1 MSNNINC
8 LYNLAIS
15 TGASIEKFLV
25 SIEESSP
32 DEMVKVL
39 DTLSNIYGKQMIVTH
54 LMDRS
59 ITIQTSVLTEDYK
72 KDLSFLYKYI
82 FLDKIIDKYRIV
94 SFESPNTQLVMSNIN
109 LKLVYYGNIK
119 DIREKVIMNYINMT
133 YPLATIDKLYT
144 NEDNIEEVLK
154 LVSSTSIL
162 LITDDDSI
170 NTLSKLVNHNV
181 SILMVDKENYIYK
194 VKKEFN
200 KITIEKIGW

>member
-1 MSNNINC
+1 MNC

-15 TGASIEKFLV
+15 TGANIEKFLV

-32 DEMVKVL
+32 DEIVKVL
-39 DTLSNIYGKQMIVTH
+39 ETLSNIYGKQMIVTH

-59 ITIQTSVLTEDYK
+59 LTTQTSVLTEDYK

-82 FLDKIIDKYRIV
+82 FLDKITNKYRII
-94 SFESPNTQLVMSNIN
+94 SFESPNNQLVMSNIN

-133 YPLATIDKLYT
+133 YPLATVDKLYC
-144 NEDNIEEVLK
+144 NENNVEEVLK

-181 SILMVDKENYIYK
+181 PILMVDKENYIYE

-200 KITIEKIGW
+200 KLTIEKIGW

>member
-1 MSNNINC
+1 MNC

-39 DTLSNIYGKQMIVTH
+39 DTLSNIYGKQMVVTH

-59 ITIQTSVLTEDYK
+59 LTTQTSVLTEDYK

-82 FLDKIIDKYRIV
+82 FLDKITNKYRIV
-94 SFESPNTQLVMSNIN
+94 SFESPNSQLVMSNIN
-109 LKLVYYGNIK
+109 LKLVCYGNIK
-119 DIREKVIMNYINMT
+119 DIKEKVIMNYINMT
-133 YPLATIDKLYT
+133 YPLATIDRLYT
-144 NEDNIEEVLK
+144 NENNVEEVLK

-181 SILMVDKENYIYK
+181 PILMVDKENYIYE

-200 KITIEKIGW
+200 KLTIEKIGW

>member
-1 MSNNINC
+1 MNC

-39 DTLSNIYGKQMIVTH
+39 EALSNIYGKEMVVTH

-59 ITIQTSVLTEDYK
+59 LTTQTSVLTEDYK

-82 FLDKIIDKYRIV
+82 FLDKITNKYRIV

-119 DIREKVIMNYINMT
+119 DIREQVILNYINMT
-133 YPLATIDKLYT
+133 YPLATVDKLYT
-144 NEDNIEEVLK
+144 NENNIEEVLP
-154 LVSSTSIL
+154 LVKSNSIL

-181 SILMVDKENYIYK
+181 PILMVDKENYIYE

-200 KITIEKIGW
+200 KLTIEKIGW

>member
-1 MSNNINC
+1 MNC

-39 DTLSNIYGKQMIVTH
+39 EALSNIYGKEMVVTH
-54 LMDRS
+54 FMDRS
-59 ITIQTSVLTEDYK
+59 LTTQTSVLTEDYK

-82 FLDKIIDKYRIV
+82 FLDKIVDKYRIV
-94 SFESPNTQLVMSNIN
+94 SFESPNTQLVMSNRN

-133 YPLATIDKLYT
+133 YPLATIDRLYT
-144 NEDNIEEVLK
+144 NENNIEEVLP
-154 LVSSTSIL
+154 LVKSNSIL

-170 NTLSKLVNHNV
+170 NTLSKLVKYNV
-181 SILMVDKENYIYK
+181 NILMIDKENYLYE

-200 KITIEKIGW
+200 KLVIEKIGW

>member
-1 MSNNINC
+1 MNC

-32 DEMVKVL
+32 DEMLKVL
-39 DTLSNIYGKQMIVTH
+39 DTLYNIYGKEMVVIH

-59 ITIQTSVLTEDYK
+59 LSKPESVLTTDYK

-82 FLDKIIDKYRIV
+82 FLDKITNKYRII
-94 SFESPNTQLVMSNIN
+94 SFEAPNPQLVMSNIN

-133 YPLATIDKLYT
+133 YPLATIDKLYC
-144 NEDNIEEVLK
+144 NENNVEEVLP
-154 LVSSTSIL
+154 LVKSNSIL

-170 NTLSKLVNHNV
+170 NTLSKLVKHNV
-181 SILMVDKENYIYK
+181 NILMIDKENYIYE

-200 KITIEKIGW
+200 TLTIEKIGW

>member
-1 MSNNINC
+1 MNC

-32 DEMVKVL
+32 DEMVKLL

-59 ITIQTSVLTEDYK
+59 LTTQTSVLTEDYK

-82 FLDKIIDKYRIV
+82 FLDKITNKYRIV
-94 SFESPNTQLVMSNIN
+94 SFESPNPQLVMSNMN

-119 DIREKVIMNYINMT
+119 DIKEQVILNYINMT
-133 YPLATIDKLYT
+133 YPLATVDKLYT
-144 NEDNIEEVLK
+144 NENNIEEVLP
-154 LVSSTSIL
+154 LVKSNSIL

-170 NTLSKLVNHNV
+170 NILGKLVKYNV
-181 SILMVDKENYIYK
+181 NILMVDKENYIYE

-200 KITIEKIGW
+200 KLLIEKIGW

>member
-1 MSNNINC
+1 MNC

-32 DEMVKVL
+32 DEIEKVL
-39 DTLSNIYGKQMIVTH
+39 DTLSNIYGKQMIITH

-59 ITIQTSVLTEDYK
+59 LTTQTSVLTEDYK

-82 FLDKIIDKYRIV
+82 FLDKIVDKYRIV
-94 SFESPNTQLVMSNIN
+94 SFEAPNPQLVLSNIN

-119 DIREKVIMNYINMT
+119 DIREKVILNYINMT

-144 NEDNIEEVLK
+144 NEDNIEEVLP
-154 LVSSTSIL
+154 LVKSNSIL

-170 NTLSKLVNHNV
+170 NTLSKLVKYNV
-181 SILMVDKENYIYK
+181 NILMIDRENYIYE
-194 VKKEFN
+194 VRKEFN
-200 KITIEKIGW
+200 KLTIEKIGW

>member
-1 MSNNINC
+1 MNC

-32 DEMVKVL
+32 DEMIEVL
-39 DTLSNIYGKQMIVTH
+39 EALSNIYGKEMVVTH

-59 ITIQTSVLTEDYK
+59 LTTQTSVLTEDYK

-119 DIREKVIMNYINMT
+119 DIREKVIMNYINMI
-133 YPLATIDKLYT
+133 YPLATIDRLYT
-144 NEDNIEEVLK
+144 NENNIEEVLP
-154 LVSSTSIL
+154 LVKSNSIL

-170 NTLSKLVNHNV
+170 NTLSKLVKYNV
-181 SILMVDKENYIYK
+181 NILMIDKENYIYE

-200 KITIEKIGW
+200 KLIIEKIGW

>member
-1 MSNNINC
+1 MNC

-39 DTLSNIYGKQMIVTH
+39 EALSNIYGKGMVVTH
-54 LMDRS
+54 FMDRS
-59 ITIQTSVLTEDYK
+59 LTTQTSVLTEDYK

-82 FLDKIIDKYRIV
+82 FLDKIINKYRIV
-94 SFESPNTQLVMSNIN
+94 SFESPNTQLVMSNRN

-133 YPLATIDKLYT
+133 YPLATIDKLYC
-144 NEDNIEEVLK
+144 NENNVEEVLP
-154 LVSSTSIL
+154 LVKSNSIL

-170 NTLSKLVNHNV
+170 NTLSKLVKYNV
-181 SILMVDKENYIYK
+181 NILMIDKENYIYE

-200 KITIEKIGW
+200 KLIIEKISW

>member
-1 MSNNINC
+1 MNC

-32 DEMVKVL
+32 DEIEKVIE
-39 DTLSNIYGKQMIVTH
+39 TLFSIYGKEMIVTH

-59 ITIQTSVLTEDYK
+59 LTTQTSVLTEDYK

-82 FLDKIIDKYRIV
+82 FLDKITNKYRIV
-94 SFESPNTQLVMSNIN
+94 SFEAPNPQLVLSNIN
-109 LKLVYYGNIK
+109 LKLVYYGYIK
-119 DIREKVIMNYINMT
+119 DIKEQVILNYINMI
-133 YPLATIDKLYT
+133 YPLATIDKLYA
-144 NEDNIEEVLK
+144 NENNIEEVLP
-154 LVSSTSIL
+154 LVKSNSIL

-170 NTLSKLVNHNV
+170 NTLSKLVKYNV
-181 SILMVDKENYIYK
+181 TILMVDKENYIYT

>member
-1 MSNNINC
+1 MNC
-8 LYNLAIS
+8 LYNLEIS

-32 DEMVKVL
+32 DEMVKVI
-39 DTLSNIYGKQMIVTH
+39 DTLLNIYGKEIVVTH

-59 ITIQTSVLTEDYK
+59 LTTQTSVLTEDYK
-72 KDLSFLYKYI
+72 KELSFLYKYI
-82 FLDKIIDKYRIV
+82 FLDKITDKYRIV
-94 SFESPNTQLVMSNIN
+94 SFESPNSQLVMSNIN

-133 YPLATIDKLYT
+133 YPLATIDKLYC
-144 NEDNIEEVLK
+144 NENNVEEVLK

-162 LITDDDSI
+162 LISDDDGI

-181 SILMVDKENYIYK
+181 PILMVDKENYIYE

-200 KITIEKIGW
+200 KLTIEKIGW

>member
-1 MSNNINC
+1 MNC

-59 ITIQTSVLTEDYK
+59 LTTQTSVLTEDYK

-82 FLDKIIDKYRIV
+82 FLDKITNKYRII

-109 LKLVYYGNIK
+109 LKLVYYGSIK
-119 DIREKVIMNYINMT
+119 DIREKVILNYINMT
-133 YPLATIDKLYT
+133 YPLATVDKLYT
-144 NEDNIEEVLK
+144 NEDNIEEVLP
-154 LVSSTSIL
+154 LVKSNSIL

-170 NTLSKLVNHNV
+170 NTLSKLVKHNV
-181 SILMVDKENYIYK
+181 NILMIDKENYIYE

-200 KITIEKIGW
+200 KLTIEKIGW

>member
-1 MSNNINC
+1 MNC

-39 DTLSNIYGKQMIVTH
+39 EALSNIYGKEMVVTH

-59 ITIQTSVLTEDYK
+59 LTTQTSVLTEDYK

-82 FLDKIIDKYRIV
+82 FLDKIINKYRIV
-94 SFESPNTQLVMSNIN
+94 SFESPNTQLVMSNRN

-119 DIREKVIMNYINMT
+119 DIKEKVIMNYINMT

-144 NEDNIEEVLK
+144 NENNIEEVLP
-154 LVSSTSIL
+154 LVKSNSIL

-170 NTLSKLVNHNV
+170 NTLSKLVKYNV
-181 SILMVDKENYIYK
+181 NILMVDKENYIYE

-200 KITIEKIGW
+200 KLIIEKIGW

>member
-1 MSNNINC
+1 MNC

-15 TGASIEKFLV
+15 TGTSIEKFLV
-25 SIEESSP
+25 SIKESSP

-39 DTLSNIYGKQMIVTH
+39 EVLSNIYGKEMVVTH
-54 LMDRS
+54 FMDRS
-59 ITIQTSVLTEDYK
+59 LNTQTSVLTEDYR

-94 SFESPNTQLVMSNIN
+94 SFESPNPQLVMSNIN

-133 YPLATIDKLYT
+133 YPLARIDKLYS
-144 NEDNIEEVLK
+144 NENNIEEVLP
-154 LVSSTSIL
+154 LVKSNSIL

-170 NTLSKLVNHNV
+170 NTLSKLVKYDIN
-181 SILMVDKENYIYK
+181 ILMIDKENYIYE

-200 KITIEKIGW
+200 KLTIEKIGW

>member
-1 MSNNINC
+1 MNC

-39 DTLSNIYGKQMIVTH
+39 EALSNIYGKEMVVTH
-54 LMDRS
+54 FMDRS
-59 ITIQTSVLTEDYK
+59 LTTQTSVLTEDYK

-94 SFESPNTQLVMSNIN
+94 SFESPNSQLVMSNIN

-133 YPLATIDKLYT
+133 YPLATIDKLYC
-144 NEDNIEEVLK
+144 NENNVEEVLS
-154 LVSSTSIL
+154 LVKSTSIL
-162 LITDDDSI
+162 LITDEDNI
-170 NTLSKLVNHNV
+170 NTLSKLVKYNV
-181 SILMVDKENYIYK
+181 TILMVDNENYLYE

-200 KITIEKIGW
+200 KLSIEKIGW

>member
-1 MSNNINC
+1 MNC

-32 DEMVKVL
+32 DEMIKVL
-39 DTLSNIYGKQMIVTH
+39 ETLSNIYGKQMVVTH

-59 ITIQTSVLTEDYK
+59 LTTQTNVLTEDYK

-82 FLDKIIDKYRIV
+82 FLDKIINKYRIV

-133 YPLATIDKLYT
+133 YPLATIDKLYC
-144 NEDNIEEVLK
+144 NENNVEEVLK

-181 SILMVDKENYIYK
+181 PILMVDKENYIYE

-200 KITIEKIGW
+200 KLTIEKIGW

>member
-1 MSNNINC
+1 MNC

-39 DTLSNIYGKQMIVTH
+39 EALSNIYGKEMVVTH

-59 ITIQTSVLTEDYK
+59 LTTQTSVLTEDYK

-82 FLDKIIDKYRIV
+82 FLDKIIDKYRII
-94 SFESPNTQLVMSNIN
+94 SFEAPNPQLVMSNIN

-133 YPLATIDKLYT
+133 YPLATIDKLYC
-144 NEDNIEEVLK
+144 NENNVEEVLS
-154 LVSSTSIL
+154 LVKSTSIL

-170 NTLSKLVNHNV
+170 NTLSKLVKHNV
-181 SILMVDKENYIYK
+181 NILMIDKENYIYE

-200 KITIEKIGW
+200 KLTIEKIGW

>member
-1 MSNNINC
+1 MNC

-39 DTLSNIYGKQMIVTH
+39 ETLSNIYGKQMIVTH

-59 ITIQTSVLTEDYK
+59 LTTQTSVLTEDYK

-82 FLDKIIDKYRIV
+82 FLDKITNKYRIV
-94 SFESPNTQLVMSNIN
+94 SFESPNSQLVMSNIN

-144 NEDNIEEVLK
+144 NENNIEEVLP
-154 LVSSTSIL
+154 LVKSNSIL

-170 NTLSKLVNHNV
+170 NTLSKLVKYNV
-181 SILMVDKENYIYK
+181 NILMVDKENYIYE

-200 KITIEKIGW
+200 KLTVEKIGW

>member
-1 MSNNINC
+1 MNC
-8 LYNLAIS
+8 LYNLAIL

-39 DTLSNIYGKQMIVTH
+39 EALSNIYGKQMVVTH

-59 ITIQTSVLTEDYK
+59 LTTQTSVLTEDYK

-82 FLDKIIDKYRIV
+82 FLDKIIGKYRIV
-94 SFESPNTQLVMSNIN
+94 SFESPNPQLVMSNIN

-119 DIREKVIMNYINMT
+119 DIREKVILNYINMT
-133 YPLATIDKLYT
+133 YPLATVDKLYT
-144 NEDNIEEVLK
+144 NENNIEEVLP
-154 LVSSTSIL
+154 LVKSNSIL

-170 NTLSKLVNHNV
+170 NTLSKLVKYNV
-181 SILMVDKENYIYK
+181 NILMIDKENYIYE

-200 KITIEKIGW
+200 KLIIEKIGW

>member
-1 MSNNINC
+1 MNC

-15 TGASIEKFLV
+15 TGASTDKFLV

-32 DEMVKVL
+32 DEIVKVL
-39 DTLSNIYGKQMIVTH
+39 ETLSNIYGKQMIVTH

-59 ITIQTSVLTEDYK
+59 LNTQTSVLTEDYK

-82 FLDKIIDKYRIV
+82 FLDKITDKYRII
-94 SFESPNTQLVMSNIN
+94 SFEAPNPQLVLSNIN

-119 DIREKVIMNYINMT
+119 DIKEKVIMNYINMT
-133 YPLATIDKLYT
+133 YPLATIDRLYT
-144 NEDNIEEVLK
+144 NENNVEEVLS
-154 LVSSTSIL
+154 LVKSTSIL

-170 NTLSKLVNHNV
+170 NTLSKLVKYNV
-181 SILMVDKENYIYK
+181 HILMVDKENYIYE

-200 KITIEKIGW
+200 KLTIEKIGW

>member
-1 MSNNINC
+1 MNC

-39 DTLSNIYGKQMIVTH
+39 ETLSNIYGKQMVVTH
-54 LMDRS
+54 FMDRS
-59 ITIQTSVLTEDYK
+59 LTTQTSVLTEDYK

-82 FLDKIIDKYRIV
+82 FLDKIINKYRIV
-94 SFESPNTQLVMSNIN
+94 SFEAPNPQLVMSNIN

-144 NEDNIEEVLK
+144 NENNIEEVLP
-154 LVSSTSIL
+154 LVKSNSIL

-170 NTLSKLVNHNV
+170 NTLSKLVKYNV
-181 SILMVDKENYIYK
+181 NILMIDKENYIYE

-200 KITIEKIGW
+200 KLTVEKIGW

>member
-1 MSNNINC
+1 MNC

-15 TGASIEKFLV
+15 TGASVEKFLV
-25 SIEESSP
+25 SIKESSP

-39 DTLSNIYGKQMIVTH
+39 EALSNIYGKEMVVTH

-59 ITIQTSVLTEDYK
+59 LTTQTSVLTEDYK

-94 SFESPNTQLVMSNIN
+94 SFESPNTQLVMSNRN

-119 DIREKVIMNYINMT
+119 DIREKVILNYINMT

-144 NEDNIEEVLK
+144 NENNIEEVLP
-154 LVSSTSIL
+154 LVKSNSIL

-170 NTLSKLVNHNV
+170 NTLSKLVKHNV
-181 SILMVDKENYIYK
+181 NILMIDKENYIYE

-200 KITIEKIGW
+200 KLMIEKIGW

>member
-1 MSNNINC
+1 MNC

-39 DTLSNIYGKQMIVTH
+39 EALSNIYGKEMVVTH

-59 ITIQTSVLTEDYK
+59 LTTQTSVLTEDYK

-82 FLDKIIDKYRIV
+82 FLDKITNKYRIV
-94 SFESPNTQLVMSNIN
+94 SFESPNSQLVMSNIN

-144 NEDNIEEVLK
+144 NENNIEEVLP
-154 LVSSTSIL
+154 LVKSNSIL

-170 NTLSKLVNHNV
+170 NTLSKLVKYNV
-181 SILMVDKENYIYK
+181 SILMVDKENYIYE

-200 KITIEKIGW
+200 KLMIEKIGW

>member
-1 MSNNINC
+1 MNC

-39 DTLSNIYGKQMIVTH
+39 EALSNIYGKEMVVTH
-54 LMDRS
+54 FMDRS
-59 ITIQTSVLTEDYK
+59 LTTQTSVLTEDYK

-82 FLDKIIDKYRIV
+82 FLDKITNKYRII
-94 SFESPNTQLVMSNIN
+94 SFEAPNPQLVLSNIN

-133 YPLATIDKLYT
+133 YPLATIDRLYT
-144 NEDNIEEVLK
+144 NENNIEEVLP
-154 LVSSTSIL
+154 LVKSNSIL

-170 NTLSKLVNHNV
+170 NTLSKLVKYNV
-181 SILMVDKENYIYK
+181 NILMIDKENYIYK

-200 KITIEKIGW
+200 KLIIEKIGW

>member
-1 MSNNINC
+1 MNC

-32 DEMVKVL
+32 DEMVKVI
-39 DTLSNIYGKQMIVTH
+39 DTLLNIYGKEIVVTH

-59 ITIQTSVLTEDYK
+59 LTTQTSVLTEDYK

-82 FLDKIIDKYRIV
+82 FLDKITNKYRIV
-94 SFESPNTQLVMSNIN
+94 SFESPNSQLVMSNIN

-144 NEDNIEEVLK
+144 NENNIEEVLP
-154 LVSSTSIL
+154 LVKSNSIL

-170 NTLSKLVNHNV
+170 NTLSKLVKYNV
-181 SILMVDKENYIYK
+181 NILMIDKENYIYE

-200 KITIEKIGW
+200 KLTVEKIGW

>member
-1 MSNNINC
+1 MNC

-39 DTLSNIYGKQMIVTH
+39 EALSNIYGKQMIVTH

-59 ITIQTSVLTEDYK
+59 LTTQTSVLTEDYK

-82 FLDKIIDKYRIV
+82 FLDKIVDKYRIV

-133 YPLATIDKLYT
+133 YPLATIDKLYC
-144 NEDNIEEVLK
+144 NENNVEEVLS
-154 LVSSTSIL
+154 LVKSTSIL

-170 NTLSKLVNHNV
+170 NTLSKLVKHNV
-181 SILMVDKENYIYK
+181 NILMIDKENYIYE

-200 KITIEKIGW
+200 KLTIEKIGW

>member
-1 MSNNINC
+1 MNC

-15 TGASIEKFLV
+15 IGASIEKFLV

-32 DEMVKVL
+32 DEIEKVIE
-39 DTLSNIYGKQMIVTH
+39 TLFSIYGKEIIVTH

-59 ITIQTSVLTEDYK
+59 LTTQTSVLTEDYK

-82 FLDKIIDKYRIV
+82 FLDRITNKYRIV
-94 SFESPNTQLVMSNIN
+94 SFEAPNPQLVLSNIN

-144 NEDNIEEVLK
+144 NENNIEEVLP
-154 LVSSTSIL
+154 LVKSNSIL

-170 NTLSKLVNHNV
+170 NTLSKLVKYNV
-181 SILMVDKENYIYK
+181 NILMVDKENYIYG

-200 KITIEKIGW
+200 KLIIEKIGW

>member
-1 MSNNINC
+1 MNC

-32 DEMVKVL
+32 DEMLKVL
-39 DTLSNIYGKQMIVTH
+39 DTLSNIYGKQMVVTH

-59 ITIQTSVLTEDYK
+59 LTTQTSVLTEDYK

-82 FLDKIIDKYRIV
+82 FLDKITNKYRIV
-94 SFESPNTQLVMSNIN
+94 SFESPNSQLVMSNIN

-133 YPLATIDKLYT
+133 YPLATIDKLYC
-144 NEDNIEEVLK
+144 NENNIEEVLP
-154 LVSSTSIL
+154 LVKSNSIL

-170 NTLSKLVNHNV
+170 NTLSKLVKYNV
-181 SILMVDKENYIYK
+181 NILMIDKENYLYE

-200 KITIEKIGW
+200 KLVIEKIGW

>member
-1 MSNNINC
+1 MNC

-39 DTLSNIYGKQMIVTH
+39 EALSNIYGKEMVVTH

-59 ITIQTSVLTEDYK
+59 LTTQTSVLTEDYK

-82 FLDKIIDKYRIV
+82 FLDKIIDKYRII
-94 SFESPNTQLVMSNIN
+94 SFEAPNPQLVVSNIN

-133 YPLATIDKLYT
+133 YPLARIDKLYS
-144 NEDNIEEVLK
+144 NENNIEEVLP
-154 LVSSTSIL
+154 LVKSNSIL

-170 NTLSKLVNHNV
+170 NTLSKLVKYDIN
-181 SILMVDKENYIYK
+181 ILMIDKENYIYE

-200 KITIEKIGW
+200 KLTIEKIGW

>member
-1 MSNNINC
+1 MNC

-59 ITIQTSVLTEDYK
+59 LTTQTSVLTEDYK

-82 FLDKIIDKYRIV
+82 FLDKIVDKYRIV
-94 SFESPNTQLVMSNIN
+94 SFESPNTQLVMSNMN

-119 DIREKVIMNYINMT
+119 DIREKVILNYINMT
-133 YPLATIDKLYT
+133 YPLATIDKLYC
-144 NEDNIEEVLK
+144 NENNVEEVLK

-170 NTLSKLVNHNV
+170 NTLSKLVKHNV
-181 SILMVDKENYIYK
+181 NILMIDKENYIYK

-200 KITIEKIGW
+200 KLTIEKIGW

>member
-1 MSNNINC
+1 MNC

-39 DTLSNIYGKQMIVTH
+39 EALSNIYGKEMVVTYF
-54 LMDRS
+54 MDRS
-59 ITIQTSVLTEDYK
+59 LTTQTSVLTEDYK

-94 SFESPNTQLVMSNIN
+94 SFESPNTQLVMSNRN

-144 NEDNIEEVLK
+144 NENNVEEVLK

-181 SILMVDKENYIYK
+181 PILMVDKENYIYE

-200 KITIEKIGW
+200 KLTIEKIGW

>member
-1 MSNNINC
+1 MNC

-32 DEMVKVL
+32 DEMVKVI
-39 DTLSNIYGKQMIVTH
+39 DTLLNIYGKEIVVTH

-59 ITIQTSVLTEDYK
+59 LTTQTSVLTENYK

-82 FLDKIIDKYRIV
+82 FLDKIINKYRIV
-94 SFESPNTQLVMSNIN
+94 SFESPNTQLVMSNRN

-133 YPLATIDKLYT
+133 YPLATIDKLYC
-144 NEDNIEEVLK
+144 NENNIEEVLS
-154 LVSSTSIL
+154 LVKSTSIL
-162 LITDDDSI
+162 LITDEDNI
-170 NTLSKLVNHNV
+170 NTLSKLVKYNV
-181 SILMVDKENYIYK
+181 TILMVDNENYLYE

-200 KITIEKIGW
+200 KLSIEKIGW

>member
-1 MSNNINC
+1 MNC

-39 DTLSNIYGKQMIVTH
+39 DTLSNIYGKQMVVTH

-59 ITIQTSVLTEDYK
+59 LTTQTSVLTEDYK

-82 FLDKIIDKYRIV
+82 FLDKITNKYRII
-94 SFESPNTQLVMSNIN
+94 SFESPNNQLVMSNIN

-133 YPLATIDKLYT
+133 YPLATVDKLYC
-144 NEDNIEEVLK
+144 NENNVEEVLS
-154 LVSSTSIL
+154 LVKSTSIL

-170 NTLSKLVNHNV
+170 NTLSKLVKHNV
-181 SILMVDKENYIYK
+181 NILMIDKENYIYE

-200 KITIEKIGW
+200 KLTIEKIGW

>member
-1 MSNNINC
+1 MNC

-32 DEMVKVL
+32 DEMVKVI
-39 DTLSNIYGKQMIVTH
+39 DTLLNIYGKEIVVTH

-59 ITIQTSVLTEDYK
+59 LTTQTSVLTEDYK

-82 FLDKIIDKYRIV
+82 FLDKITNKYRIV
-94 SFESPNTQLVMSNIN
+94 SFESPNSQLVMSSIN

-133 YPLATIDKLYT
+133 YPLATIDKLYC
-144 NEDNIEEVLK
+144 NENNVEEVLS
-154 LVSSTSIL
+154 LVKSTSIL
-162 LITDDDSI
+162 LITDDERV
-170 NTLSKLVNHNV
+170 NTLYKLVNHNV
-181 SILMVDKENYIYK
+181 RIIMVDSENYLYE

-200 KITIEKIGW
+200 KLSIEKIGW

>member
-1 MSNNINC
+1 MNC

-15 TGASIEKFLV
+15 TGTSIEKFLV

-32 DEMVKVL
+32 DEIEKVIE
-39 DTLSNIYGKQMIVTH
+39 TLSNIYGKQMVVTH

-59 ITIQTSVLTEDYK
+59 LTTRTSVLTEDYK

-94 SFESPNTQLVMSNIN
+94 SFESPNTQLVLSNIK

-133 YPLATIDKLYT
+133 YPLATIDKLYAS
-144 NEDNIEEVLK
+144 DSNIEEVLP
-154 LVSSTSIL
+154 LVKSNSIL

-170 NTLSKLVNHNV
+170 NTLSKLVKHNV
-181 SILMVDKENYIYK
+181 NILMIDKENYIYE

-200 KITIEKIGW
+200 KLTIEKIGW

>member
-1 MSNNINC
+1 MNC

-39 DTLSNIYGKQMIVTH
+39 ETLSNIYGKQMIVTH

-59 ITIQTSVLTEDYK
+59 LTTQTSVLTEDYK

-82 FLDKIIDKYRIV
+82 FLDKIVDKYRIV
-94 SFESPNTQLVMSNIN
+94 SFESPNTQLVMSNMN

-133 YPLATIDKLYT
+133 YPLATIDKLYC
-144 NEDNIEEVLK
+144 NENNVEEVLS
-154 LVSSTSIL
+154 LVKSTSIL

-170 NTLSKLVNHNV
+170 NTLSKLVKYNV
-181 SILMVDKENYIYK
+181 HILMIDKENYIYE

-200 KITIEKIGW
+200 KLTIEKIGW

>member
-1 MSNNINC
+1 MNC

-32 DEMVKVL
+32 DEMIKVL
-39 DTLSNIYGKQMIVTH
+39 ETLSNIYGKQMIVTH

-59 ITIQTSVLTEDYK
+59 LTTQISVLTEDYK

-82 FLDKIIDKYRIV
+82 FLDKIINKYRIV

-133 YPLATIDKLYT
+133 YPLAIIDKLYASE
-144 NEDNIEEVLK
+144 NNIEEVLP
-154 LVSSTSIL
+154 LVKSNSIL

-181 SILMVDKENYIYK
+181 PILMVDKENYIYE

-200 KITIEKIGW
+200 KLTIEKIGW

>member
-1 MSNNINC
+1 MNC

-39 DTLSNIYGKQMIVTH
+39 DTLSNIYGEQMIVTH

-59 ITIQTSVLTEDYK
+59 LNTQTSVLTEDYK

-82 FLDKIIDKYRIV
+82 FLDKIINKYRIV
-94 SFESPNTQLVMSNIN
+94 SFESPNTQLVMSNRT

-133 YPLATIDKLYT
+133 YPLATVDKLYV
-144 NEDNIEEVLK
+144 NENNIEEVLK

-181 SILMVDKENYIYK
+181 SILMVDKENYLYE

-200 KITIEKIGW
+200 KLTIEKIGW

>member
-1 MSNNINC
+1 MNC

-39 DTLSNIYGKQMIVTH
+39 EALSNIYGKEMVVTH
-54 LMDRS
+54 FMDRS
-59 ITIQTSVLTEDYK
+59 LTTQTSVLTEDYK

-82 FLDKIIDKYRIV
+82 FLDKIINKYRIV
-94 SFESPNTQLVMSNIN
+94 SFESPNTQLVMSNRN

-133 YPLATIDKLYT
+133 YPLATIDRLYT
-144 NEDNIEEVLK
+144 NENNIEEVLPLVK
-154 LVSSTSIL
+154 LNSIL

-170 NTLSKLVNHNV
+170 NTLSKLVKYNV
-181 SILMVDKENYIYK
+181 NILMIDKENYIYE

-200 KITIEKIGW
+200 RLMIEKIGW